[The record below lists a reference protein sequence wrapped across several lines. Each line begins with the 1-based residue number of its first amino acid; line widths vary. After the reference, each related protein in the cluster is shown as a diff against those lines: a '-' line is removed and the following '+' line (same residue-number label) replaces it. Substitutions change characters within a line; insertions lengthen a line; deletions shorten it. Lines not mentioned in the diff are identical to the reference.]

1 MQTGEALG
9 PSPYPY
15 TQAGVRTR
23 TPTHTHAYTPCPR
36 SSGMGGESAHSHPL
50 WWGRRGRGCRGTG
63 PRAGMR
69 AQGPTAGPWSL
80 ASPWRPI
87 PAPAN
92 PVCSLSPGAG
102 GRREPEWNRN
112 SMWGSSP
119 LAPTKPAFLF
129 LLFHA
134 SLPTTLPVSLF
145 RFLLCRLMFGLTQ
158 VVCFAEQGAPQLV
171 SATLPHLSLR
181 LPAWEK
187 RLPVCPMHAGI
198 CRPSWLGRRSRLPW
212 EPTRQ
217 SPCWLQRQDWVSP
230 VASHPLTASS
240 SYSRV
245 PRLPALEAWE
255 GCGQRSSERGPL
267 CPSPSLS
274 IGLALE
280 LWQLLGSGRGREG
293 WGTPPIPP
301 SPWPFWG
308 SLGPAR
314 PSPSPRAPL
323 PLPCA
328 QRGLCSPGPHWSA
341 PELQG
346 PADFLRSAIMGC

>member
-1 MQTGEALG
+1 
-9 PSPYPY
+9 
-15 TQAGVRTR
+15 
-23 TPTHTHAYTPCPR
+23 
-36 SSGMGGESAHSHPL
+36 
-50 WWGRRGRGCRGTG
+50 
-63 PRAGMR
+63 
-69 AQGPTAGPWSL
+69 
-80 ASPWRPI
+80 
-87 PAPAN
+87 
-92 PVCSLSPGAG
+92 
-102 GRREPEWNRN
+102 
-112 SMWGSSP
+112 MWGSSP

-134 SLPTTLPVSLF
+134 SLPTTLLVSLF
-145 RFLLCRLMFGLTQ
+145 RFPLCRLVFGLTQ

-171 SATLPHLSLR
+171 SATLPRLSLR

-187 RLPVCPMHAGI
+187 RLPVCPAHAGVR
-198 CRPSWLGRRSRLPW
+198 RPSWLGRRSRLPW

-245 PRLPALEAWE
+245 PRSPALEAWE
-255 GCGQRSSERGPL
+255 GGGQRSSERGPL

-280 LWQLLGSGRGREG
+280 LRQLLGSGKGEGRVGDTSQPSEPLALLG
-293 WGTPPIPP
+293 FSWSSLSFPITTRPPP
-301 SPWPFWG
+301 
-308 SLGPAR
+308 
-314 PSPSPRAPL
+314 

-328 QRGLCSPGPHWSA
+328 QRGLCLPGPHWSA